1 LIITKGDKNI
11 PIIYPRR
18 EGSMNSALRDS
29 IIPTENNYRDVN
41 DFLAKHIIQK
51 GSDKVITNTRI
62 GHKESNIYGGS
73 YHIPQAE
80 YSTFLKLYYRD
91 VIVPKKKEYLTE
103 KQLNGNGP
111 ILVDIDFR
119 HDYEV
124 DERQY
129 TKEHI
134 EDLIDG
140 YLEEFKKMYQ
150 LDENTKFPIYVFE
163 KPSVNRLKEENKTKD
178 GIHMIFGIQ
187 ADHVVQQLLRQ
198 KMLVRAQEMWSDFP
212 KTNTWEDVFDLG
224 ISKGHVNW
232 QLYGSRKP
240 NYERYQLTHVYEVS
254 FDDSDGEFMRE
265 EIPVKNFNV
274 EQNIEK
280 LSVRY
285 ENHLSLFMKS
295 EFIARCEQ
303 FKTVNRIGGTQGMAG
318 GGTQGTQGI
327 LTNQIQSAPSIF
339 QNLVLDNSALARI
352 SNAEEMAY
360 ALNQFL
366 DSVTE
371 SHLDYELKATYEYT
385 NILPESYYG
394 DGSYSKWIRVGWA
407 LKNTSPKLLIVWLA
421 FSAKSKNFQYSSVR
435 ELCEKWASFD
445 LRKDGGLTKLS
456 LIHWAKTDAK
466 EEYER
471 VRRRTIDYYVEQ
483 TIKSSSASK
492 KDTDRTGCGDFDLAN
507 VLYQLYKHE
516 YVCVSVK
523 ANIWYQYKNNR
534 WSEIDSGTTLRKAIS
549 VQLRDLYN
557 QKTIGLMNTI
567 TTDDQEESRTISE
580 PVQPTQAEEVGK
592 PRSIRILNICQ
603 RLANTNDKKNIMTEA
618 KELFYDGSFLAK
630 MDTNPY
636 LLCFKNGVIDFKEK
650 IFRKG
655 KPEDNISMCTN
666 IDYIPLNPAIH
677 QKTMDDIND
686 FMNKLFPE
694 KELCQ
699 YMWQHMAST
708 LCGTSANQTFNMYI
722 GVGSNGKSVLVDLMA
737 KVLGDYKGDVPLTLV
752 TDKRG
757 KVGGLA
763 PEIVQ
768 LKGKRY
774 AVMQEPSKGDVINE
788 GMMKQLTSGKDPLQG
803 RAPYMPQTISFIPQF
818 KLVVTCNTLMGVK
831 ANDHGTWRR
840 IRAVPFKALFTENP
854 IHGDKEKPYQYKLDK
869 YIDEKFDEWKEVFAA
884 MLVNIMYETNGVVTD
899 CDIVMAKSN
908 EYRQS
913 QDYISEFIRD
923 RVAKD
928 ANGRIKKME
937 LNNEFSIWYMANYGG
952 RGPSPK
958 DLHEYMDKEFGRQK
972 NQMWTGVKIKYERDE
987 VDADD
992 SDFDNGT
999 DGDIDTTEL
1008 M

>member
-1 LIITKGDKNI
+1 MNNTKGDKNI
-11 PIIYPRR
+11 PVIYPRR
-18 EGSMNSALRDS
+18 EESMNSALRDS
-29 IIPTENNYRDVN
+29 IIPTATSYRDVN
-41 DFLAKHIIQK
+41 DFLIKHTIQK
-51 GSDKVITNTRI
+51 GSDKTITNTRI
-62 GHKESNIYGGS
+62 GDKTSNIYGGS

-150 LDENTKFPIYVFE
+150 LDENTKFPVYVFE
-163 KPSVNRLKEENKTKD
+163 KPSVNRLKDENKTKD

-224 ISKGHVNW
+224 ISKGCVNW

-240 NYERYQLTHVYEVS
+240 NYDRYQLTHVYEVT
-254 FDDSDGEFMRE
+254 FDDSDSEFMRE

-274 EQNIEK
+274 EENIEK

-303 FKTVNRIGGTQGMAG
+303 FKTVNRIGM
-318 GGTQGTQGI
+318 QGTQAAP
-327 LTNQIQSAPSIF
+327 LSNQLHQITSAPNIF
-339 QNLVLDNSALARI
+339 QNLVLDTSALSRI

-371 SHLDYELKATYEYT
+371 SHLDYELKATYEFV

-394 DGSYSKWIRVGWA
+394 EGSYSKWIRVGWV

-421 FSAKSKNFQYSSVR
+421 FSAKAKNFQYSSVR
-435 ELCEKWASFD
+435 ELCEKWAGFD
-445 LRKDGGLTKLS
+445 LRKHGGLTKLS

-483 TIKSSSASK
+483 TIKSSGASK
-492 KDTDRTGCGDFDLAN
+492 KDSDRTGCGDFDLAN

-516 YVCVSVK
+516 FVCVSVK

-567 TTDDQEESRTISE
+567 TTDDVQEETRTISE

-655 KPEDNISMCTN
+655 QPEDNISMCTN

-677 QKTMDDIND
+677 QKTMDDIHD

-722 GVGSNGKSVLVDLMA
+722 GIGSNGKSVLVDLMA

-840 IRAVPFKALFTENP
+840 IRAVPFKSLFTDSP
-854 IHGDKEKPYQYKLDK
+854 IQGDKEKPYQYKLDK

-923 RVAKD
+923 RVSKD
-928 ANGRIKKME
+928 IGGRIKKME

-987 VDADD
+987 VDVDD
-992 SDFDNGT
+992 SDGT
-999 DGDIDTTEL
+999 DDDIDTTEL

>member
-1 LIITKGDKNI
+1 MEHSSSNT
-11 PIIYPRR
+11 
-18 EGSMNSALRDS
+18 SA
-29 IIPTENNYRDVN
+29 IIPSVTNYRDVN
-41 DFLAKHIIQK
+41 DFLSKHVIQK

-62 GHKESNIYGGS
+62 GDKNSGIYGGS
-73 YHIPQAE
+73 YHISQAE
-80 YSTFLKLYYRD
+80 YNTFLKLYYRD
-91 VIVPKKKEYLTE
+91 IIVPKKKEYLTE
-103 KQLNGNGP
+103 KQLSGNGP

-140 YLEEFKKMYQ
+140 YLEEFKKMFQ
-150 LDENTKFPIYVFE
+150 LDENTKFPIFVFE
-163 KPSVNRLKEENKTKD
+163 KPSVNRIKEENKTKD
-178 GIHMIFGIQ
+178 GIHMIIGIQ
-187 ADHVVQQLLRQ
+187 ADHIVQQLLRQ

-240 NYERYQLTHVYEVS
+240 NHERYQLTYVYEIS
-254 FDDSDGEFMRE
+254 FDDSDEEFMRQ
-265 EIPVKNFNV
+265 EIPVKNFNI

-285 ENHLSLFMKS
+285 EKHVSLFMKS
-295 EFIARCEQ
+295 EFITRYEQ
-303 FKTVNRIGGTQGMAG
+303 FKTINRIGLNPALANQLQTTQPM
-318 GGTQGTQGI
+318 
-327 LTNQIQSAPSIF
+327 PRIF
-339 QNLVLDNSALARI
+339 QNFALDNSALTRI

-366 DSVTE
+366 DNVTDSYLE
-371 SHLDYELKATYEYT
+371 YELKATYEYV

-394 DGSYSKWIRVGWA
+394 DGSYNKWIRVGWV
-407 LKNTSPKLLIVWLA
+407 LKNTNPKLLIVWLA
-421 FSAKSKNFQYSSVR
+421 FSAKAKNFQYSSIR
-435 ELCEKWASFD
+435 ELCERWDGFD
-445 LRKDGGLTKLS
+445 MRKHGGLTKLS

-466 EEYER
+466 EDYER
-471 VRRRTIDYYVEQ
+471 VRRKTIDYYVEQ
-483 TIKSSSASK
+483 TIKSSNSSK
-492 KDTDRTGCGDFDLAN
+492 KDSDRTGCGDFDLAN

-567 TTDDQEESRTISE
+567 TTDDTQDESRTISE
-580 PVQPTQAEEVGK
+580 PIQPTQIEEVGK

-618 KELFYDGSFLAK
+618 KELFYDGSFLGK

-655 KPEDNISMCTN
+655 QPEDNISMCTN
-666 IDYIPLNPAIH
+666 IDYIPLNPVAHRKI
-677 QKTMDDIND
+677 MDEINE

-694 KELCQ
+694 KELCE
-699 YMWQHMAST
+699 YMWQHLAST

-737 KVLGDYKGDVPLTLV
+737 KVLGDYKGDVPLSLV

-788 GMMKQLTSGKDPLQG
+788 GMMKQLTSGKDPIQG

-818 KLVVTCNTLMGVK
+818 DLVVTCNTLMGVK

-840 IRAVPFKALFTENP
+840 IRAVPFKSLFTENP
-854 IHGDKEKPYQYKLDK
+854 VEGDKEKPYQYKLDK

-884 MLVNIMYETNGVVTD
+884 MLVNIMFETNGVVKD

-923 RVAKD
+923 RITKD
-928 ANGRIKKME
+928 TIGRIKKME

-972 NQMWTGVKIKYERDE
+972 NQIWTGVKIKYERDE
-987 VDADD
+987 INADD
-992 SDFDNGT
+992 SDDNHT
-999 DGDIDTTEL
+999 DIDMSEL
-1008 M
+1008 V

>member
-1 LIITKGDKNI
+1 
-11 PIIYPRR
+11 
-18 EGSMNSALRDS
+18 MNSALRDS
-29 IIPTENNYRDVN
+29 IIPTENSYRDVN
-41 DFLAKHIIQK
+41 DFLAKHTVPK
-51 GSDKVITNTRI
+51 GSDKTITNTRI
-62 GHKESNIYGGS
+62 GNKESNIYGGS

-80 YSTFLKLYYRD
+80 YPTFFKLYYRD

-129 TKEHI
+129 TKEHVD
-134 EDLIDG
+134 DLIDG

-150 LDENTKFPIYVFE
+150 LDENTKFPVYVFE

-198 KMLVRAQEMWSDFP
+198 RMLVRAQDMWSDFP
-212 KTNTWEDVFDLG
+212 KTNTWEDVFDAG
-224 ISKGHVNW
+224 ISKGGTNW

-240 NYERYQLTHVYEVS
+240 NYERYQLTHVFEVT
-254 FDDSDGEFMRE
+254 FDDSDSEFMRK
-265 EIPVKNFNV
+265 EIPIKSFNM
-274 EQNIEK
+274 EENLEK

-303 FKTVNRIGGTQGMAG
+303 FKTVNRIGTQGTQGGGTQGMAG
-318 GGTQGTQGI
+318 GGQGT
-327 LTNQIQSAPSIF
+327 LSNQLQHAPNIF
-339 QNLVLDNSALARI
+339 QNLVLDTSALSRI

-371 SHLDYELKATYEYT
+371 SHLDYELKATYEFV
-385 NILPESYYG
+385 NILPETYYG
-394 DGSYSKWIRVGWA
+394 DGSYSKWIRVGWV

-421 FSAKSKNFQYSSVR
+421 FSAKAKNFQYSSVR
-435 ELCEKWASFD
+435 ELCEKWNSFD
-445 LRKDGGLTKLS
+445 LRKHGGLTKLS
-456 LIHWAKTDAK
+456 LIHWAKTDAR

-492 KDTDRTGCGDFDLAN
+492 KDSDRTGCGDFDLAN

-516 YVCVSVK
+516 FVCVSVK

-567 TTDDQEESRTISE
+567 TTDDVQEETRTISE

-618 KELFYDGSFLAK
+618 KELFYDGSFLGK

-655 KPEDNISMCTN
+655 QPEDNISMCTN

-694 KELCQ
+694 KELCE

-722 GVGSNGKSVLVDLMA
+722 GVGSNGKSVLVDLLA

-788 GMMKQLTSGKDPLQG
+788 GMMKQLTSGKDQIQG

-840 IRAVPFKALFTENP
+840 IRAVPFKALFTDNP
-854 IHGDKEKPYQYKLDK
+854 IEGDKEKPYQYKLDK

-923 RVAKD
+923 RVSKD
-928 ANGRIKKME
+928 IGGRIKKME

-987 VDADD
+987 VDVDD
-992 SDFDNGT
+992 SDNDGT
-999 DGDIDTTEL
+999 DGDIDTADL